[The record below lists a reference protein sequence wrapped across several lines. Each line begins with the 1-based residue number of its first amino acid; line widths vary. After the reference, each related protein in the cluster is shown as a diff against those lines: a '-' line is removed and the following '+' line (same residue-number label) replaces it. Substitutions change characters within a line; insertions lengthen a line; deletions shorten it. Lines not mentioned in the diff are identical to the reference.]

1 MVIDNWAIDAPRTK
15 DAVKL
20 LEAVGLRTKG
30 EREARVLVVLFRTD
44 DVAWKSMRNL
54 GERVQ
59 IVLPE
64 ELNTYDVL
72 LNDWIVF
79 SEASLETVVARLGGS
94 TGSDG
99 GDDE

>member
-1 MVIDNWAIDAPRTK
+1 
-15 DAVKL
+15 
-20 LEAVGLRTKG
+20 
-30 EREARVLVVLFRTD
+30 
-44 DVAWKSMRNL
+44 MRNL

-79 SEASLETVVARLGGS
+79 SEASLETTVARLS
-94 TGSDG
+94 YSAAEG